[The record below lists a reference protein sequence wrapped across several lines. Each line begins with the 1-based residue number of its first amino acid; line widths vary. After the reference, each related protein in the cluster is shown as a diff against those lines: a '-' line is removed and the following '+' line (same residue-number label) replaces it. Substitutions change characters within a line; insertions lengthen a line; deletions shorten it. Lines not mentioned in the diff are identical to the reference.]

1 MAARAEEG
9 PAAAPI
15 VTMREIVV
23 MVTSSYPR
31 YPGDGV
37 GSFMEPIA
45 KGVAALGHEVHLV
58 APWHPAITRGR
69 EEDGV
74 FFHFFRYAPVAALNV
89 FGYAS
94 GLRADTD
101 LRAAAW
107 AVAPIALA
115 AGWFKAWR
123 VATKRRATMMH
134 GHWVIPSGVM
144 AAAAARSLPVVI
156 SVHGS
161 DVYVAERHAVAGM
174 MARRAFHRAGAVTAC
189 SDDLHR
195 RAVTLGADPS
205 RTETV
210 PYGVDTRRFAPDPGA
225 RTEVRAAL
233 DVGSA
238 PLVFTAG
245 RLVSKK
251 GFEYLIDAVRALE
264 SSSPGLPGHPPL
276 ILAIAGD
283 GDLAASLRARAAG
296 LPVRFLGNQ
305 SQDAIARFAA
315 AADVVAVPS
324 IRDDAGNVD
333 GLPNFALEALASA
346 TPVVATVAG
355 GLPQA
360 ITDGDNGLLVP
371 ERDAAALAAAIGR
384 LIASPD
390 TARDLGARA
399 RSRVERDYS
408 WKHTAEMMVAAYA
421 RARG

>member
-1 MAARAEEG
+1 
-9 PAAAPI
+9 
-15 VTMREIVV
+15 MREVVV

-45 KGVAALGHEVHLV
+45 KGIAALGHEVHLV

-74 FFHFFRYAPVAALNV
+74 AFHFFRYAPTPALNV

-94 GLRADTD
+94 GLRADTN

-107 AVAPIALA
+107 AVAPLALA

-134 GHWVIPSGVM
+134 GHWVIPSGVI

-161 DVYVAERHAVAGM
+161 DVYVAERHAVAGL
-174 MARRAFHRAGAVTAC
+174 MARRAFRRAGAVTAC

-195 RAVTLGADPS
+195 RAVALGADPS

-210 PYGVDTRRFAPDPGA
+210 PYGVDTRRFAPDPVA
-225 RTEVRAAL
+225 RSEVRASL
-233 DVGSA
+233 GIGSA
-238 PLVFTAG
+238 PLVFAGG

-251 GFEYLIDAVRALE
+251 GFEYLIDAVRALVQ
-264 SSSPGLPGHPPL
+264 GHPDL
-276 ILAIAGD
+276 VLAIAGD
-283 GDLAASLRARAAG
+283 GDLAASLQARAAG

-315 AADVVAVPS
+315 AADVIAVPS

-333 GLPNFALEALASA
+333 GLPNFALDSLASA

-360 ITDGDNGLLVP
+360 ITDGENGLLVP

-390 TARDLGARA
+390 TARDLGTRA
-399 RSRVERDYS
+399 RNRVEREYS
-408 WKHTAEMMVAAYA
+408 WKRTAEMMVAAYA
-421 RARG
+421 RARGGKP

>member
-1 MAARAEEG
+1 
-9 PAAAPI
+9 
-15 VTMREIVV
+15 MREVVV

-74 FFHFFRYAPVAALNV
+74 VFHFFRYAPTPALNV

-123 VATKRRATMMH
+123 VATKRRATMIH
-134 GHWVIPSGVM
+134 GHWVIPGGVIAG
-144 AAAAARSLPVVI
+144 AASRRLPVVI

-161 DVYVAERHAVAGM
+161 DIYVAERHAVAGM
-174 MARRAFHRAGAVTAC
+174 MARRAFRRAGAVTAC

-210 PYGVDTRRFAPDPGA
+210 PYGVDTRRFAPDPVA
-225 RTEVRAAL
+225 RSDVRASL
-233 DVGSA
+233 DIGSS
-238 PLVFTAG
+238 PLVFSGG

-251 GFEYLIDAVRALE
+251 GFEYLIDAVRAL
-264 SSSPGLPGHPPL
+264 LPSHPDL
-276 ILAIAGD
+276 VLAIAGD
-283 GDLAASLRARAAG
+283 GDLAASLHARAAG

-305 SQDAIARFAA
+305 PQDAIARFAA
-315 AADVVAVPS
+315 AADVIAVPS

-360 ITDGDNGLLVP
+360 ITDGENGLLVP
-371 ERDAAALAAAIGR
+371 ERDAAALAAAMGR
-384 LIASPD
+384 VITSPA

-399 RSRVERDYS
+399 RSRVEREYS
-408 WKHTAEMMVAAYA
+408 WKRTAEMMVAAYA

>member
-1 MAARAEEG
+1 
-9 PAAAPI
+9 
-15 VTMREIVV
+15 MREVVV

-74 FFHFFRYAPVAALNV
+74 FFHFFHYAPIAALNV

-107 AVAPIALA
+107 AVAPLALA

-144 AAAAARSLPVVI
+144 AAAAARRLPVVI

-174 MARRAFHRAGAVTAC
+174 MARRAFRRAGAVTAC
-189 SDDLHR
+189 SDDLHQ
-195 RAVTLGADPS
+195 RALALGADAS
-205 RTETV
+205 RTTTV
-210 PYGVDTRRFAPDPGA
+210 PYGVDTRRFAPDPAA
-225 RTEVRAAL
+225 RTAVRASL
-233 DVGSA
+233 NVGAS
-238 PLVFTAG
+238 PLVFTGG

-251 GFEYLIDAVRALE
+251 GFEYLIDAVRILE
-264 SSSPGLPGHPPL
+264 PSHPGLV
-276 ILAIAGD
+276 LAIAGD
-283 GDLAASLRARAAG
+283 GDLADPLRARAAG

-305 SQDAIARFAA
+305 SQDDIARYAA
-315 AADVVAVPS
+315 AADVIAVPS

-360 ITDGDNGLLVP
+360 ITDGENGFLVP

-384 LIASPD
+384 VIASPEA
-390 TARDLGARA
+390 AREMGARA
-399 RSRVERDYS
+399 RARVEHDHS
-408 WKHTAEMMVAAYA
+408 WRRTAEMMVAAYA